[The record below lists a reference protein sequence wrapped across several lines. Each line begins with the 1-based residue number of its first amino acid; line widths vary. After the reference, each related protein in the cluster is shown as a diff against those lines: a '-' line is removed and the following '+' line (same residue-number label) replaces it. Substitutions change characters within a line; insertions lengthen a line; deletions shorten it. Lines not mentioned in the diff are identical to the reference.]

1 MWSGNLLIPCML
13 SDKLSYKIPSEIIDE
28 EQRSRYRH
36 FNTCCQLTLLTM
48 IVVVIA
54 NKALDFH
61 QVNTSSLVFL
71 VIFGFIFIS
80 FYTGILRLTW
90 AVNAYIAAGAGHV
103 GVSAY
108 VSGGLSSPVTFWC
121 ILIPLYAF
129 WLLNQK
135 FAWFWFLVSVMM
147 PVSFLLM
154 DIWGIK
160 YHDSYQFFDGNHR
173 YYALTVILF
182 LVFNVFVVGNS
193 FENNKISSLN
203 EVNAVNGELR
213 DALNKLE
220 KIRKDLETAEKH
232 KDMFIAQM
240 SHEMRTPMTAILGTS
255 ELLNNSPLKE
265 GEEELLQILER
276 SSKHLLYIIDDIL
289 DITKIQTGKFHY
301 QKVGFDLSPILQT
314 IYNANKLRAE
324 EKHIN
329 LVFDIEED
337 LPERFTGDPYRIT
350 QILNN
355 LLGNAI
361 KFTNEGEVK
370 LSAGFNQQTNTLA
383 VTVRDTGIGMSEEEL
398 SKVFDIFSQ
407 ANSDIYLQ
415 YGGTGMGL
423 SITKQLVELFQ
434 GKIHMKSR
442 PGVGTLVNITLPM
455 DQGDVADYEQI
466 QEPGVKTRIREKL
479 SGLKI
484 LVAEDNEVNQLVIKR
499 ILHSEIPTIRIE
511 FASDGDEVISMVT
524 EAEYDLV
531 LMDIQMPKKNGIET
545 TKMIREHSLPRINTL
560 KIIALTASARK
571 SEAENCLANG
581 MNGYTSKPII
591 KEELMGKIFHLL
603 SENQDVSAQ

>member
-1 MWSGNLLIPCML
+1 MSLFKLKYNPPFGIVDPEEKSRHLHFDTCCRVTILTMVVLTI
-13 SDKLSYKIPSEIIDE
+13 SKLSFDYLDA
-28 EQRSRYRH
+28 
-36 FNTCCQLTLLTM
+36 FLLS
-48 IVVVIA
+48 V
-54 NKALDFH
+54 L
-61 QVNTSSLVFL
+61 FL
-71 VIFGFIFIS
+71 VIFSTIFIL
-80 FYTGILRLTW
+80 FYSAVLPLIW
-90 AVNAYIAAGAGHV
+90 AVNIYILAGTCFVAL
-103 GVSAY
+103 SSFL
-108 VSGGLSSPVTFWC
+108 SGGFGSPVIFWS

-129 WLLNQK
+129 WLLNRK
-135 FAWFWFLVSVMM
+135 FAWFWFVISALV
-147 PVSFLLM
+147 PVLFLILNVN
-154 DIWGIK
+154 GIL
-160 YHDSYQFFDGNHR
+160 YENPYNYFQSNHI
-173 YYALTVILF
+173 YFALIIILF
-182 LVFNVFVVGNS
+182 LILNVFIVGNS

-203 EVNAVNGELR
+203 EVNTVNGELR

-603 SENQDVSAQ
+603 SENQDFSAQ

>member
-1 MWSGNLLIPCML
+1 MV
-13 SDKLSYKIPSEIIDE
+13 
-28 EQRSRYRH
+28 
-36 FNTCCQLTLLTM
+36 
-48 IVVVIA
+48 VVVIA
-54 NKALDFH
+54 NEALDFH
-61 QVNTSSLVFL
+61 QVQISSLVFL
-71 VIFGFIFIS
+71 GIFACIFIS
-80 FYTGILRLTW
+80 FYTGALSLNR
-90 AVNAYIAAGAGHV
+90 AVNIYITAGAGHV

-108 VSGGLSSPVTFWC
+108 VSGGLQSPVTFWC

-135 FAWFWFLVSVMM
+135 FAWFWFLVSILM

-154 DIWGIK
+154 EIWGIK
-160 YHDSYQFFDGNHR
+160 YQEAYQFFEGDHR

-182 LVFNVFVVGNS
+182 LILNVFIVGNS

-265 GEEELLQILER
+265 GEEELLQILDR

-289 DITKIQTGKFHY
+289 DITKIQTGKFHF
-301 QKVGFDLSPILQT
+301 QKVSFDLSPILQT
-314 IYNANKLRAE
+314 VYNTNKLRAD
-324 EKHIN
+324 EKQIS
-329 LVFDIEED
+329 LLLDMEDDI
-337 LPERFTGDPYRIT
+337 PERFTGDPYRIT

-355 LLGNAI
+355 VLSNAI
-361 KFTNEGEVK
+361 KFTNKGEVK
-370 LSAGFNQQTNTLA
+370 LTVGFNQRANILA

-434 GKIHMKSR
+434 GKIHIKSR
-442 PGVGTLVNITLPM
+442 PGVGTMVNITLPM
-455 DQGDVADYEQI
+455 DQSNIAEYEQI
-466 QEPGVKTRIREKL
+466 QEPGLKSRIREKL

-484 LVAEDNEVNQLVIKR
+484 LIAEDNEVNQLVIKR

-511 FASDGDEVISMVT
+511 FASDGDEVLSMVT
-524 EAEYDLV
+524 KTDYDLV

-545 TKMIREHSLPRINTL
+545 TKIIREHSLPRINTL

-571 SEAENCLANG
+571 SEAEKCLANG
-581 MNGYTSKPII
+581 MNGYTSKPVV
-591 KEELMGKIFHLL
+591 KEDLMGKIFHLL
-603 SENQDVSAQ
+603 SENQDFSAT